1 LEVVRPSF
9 LVSELLNLHFDWV
22 LMQVD
27 VENIFSNI
35 FQGVIFGELCD
46 VERPLVNI
54 ILFTML
60 FYGVHFS
67 FYYQH
72 G

>member
-1 LEVVRPSF
+1 
-9 LVSELLNLHFDWV
+9 
-22 LMQVD
+22 MQVD
-27 VENIFSNI
+27 VENIFNNI
-35 FQGVIFGELCD
+35 FQGVIFRKLCD
-46 VERPLVNI
+46 DERPLVNI

>member
-1 LEVVRPSF
+1 
-9 LVSELLNLHFDWV
+9 
-22 LMQVD
+22 MQVD